1 MLHPGTLKKDFFL
14 FLSFKK
20 RYTFFLCHSTSYYLT
35 SNLVINDPG
44 NWMLN
49 SVYFANI
56 YCVSSIS
63 KMLGFTYLLL
73 RV

>member
-1 MLHPGTLKKDFFL
+1 MLHPGTLTKDFF
-14 FLSFKK
+14 FVFSFKK
-20 RYTFFLCHSTSYYLT
+20 TYTFFLCHSVSYYLT
-35 SNLVINDPG
+35 SNLVNDPR
-44 NWMLN
+44 NWILN

-56 YCVSSIS
+56 CYVSSIS